1 MENKDIVLKEKNKM
15 VVSEVGKDKKSK
27 EVARVENVDEVQKN
41 DDMMKKVSIEDLN
54 SDKQDFVFQDL
65 KLIINLILFVMHSHS
80 GSWLLL
86 IDLLKSFWVRI
97 IPMKERKNLQLKSL
111 NIKFLF

>member
-15 VVSEVGKDKKSK
+15 VASEVGKDKKSM
-27 EVARVENVDEVQKN
+27 EVATVENVDEVQKN
-41 DDMMKKVSIEDLN
+41 DDLKKLSIKDLN
-54 SDKQDFVFQDL
+54 SDKRDFLFQNL
-65 KLIINLILFVMHSHS
+65 KPIVNLILFVMDSHS

-86 IDLLKSFWVRI
+86 IDLVKSFWVRI
-97 IPMKERKNLQLKSL
+97 LPTKERKNLQLKSL